1 MAPRANW
8 KGFLRLSLVSC
19 PIALYPASSFS
30 EKVSFNRINRKTG
43 NRLKQQNVD
52 SETGEVVSRED
63 TARGYEVGKGHY
75 LIVEDEE
82 FEAVQVESTR
92 TIEIDQFV
100 PRNEIDDRYID
111 SPYYIAPD
119 GQVGQDAFAVIR
131 DTIAKMNMVAL
142 GRVVLTRREHV
153 IALEPRGL
161 GLLGLTLRYPY
172 EVREEQ
178 TYFEDIPELKLPKDM
193 LDLASHI
200 VKTKSGHFDPSH
212 FEDRYENALID
223 LLKKKQT
230 GEKITP
236 VRGAPPPR
244 VVNIMDALRASV
256 DAEKKKAPA
265 PSTKARRP
273 IKKRAGQK

>member
-8 KGFLRLSLVSC
+8 KGYLRLSLVSC
-19 PIALYPASSFS
+19 PIALYPTSSLS

-52 SETGEVVSRED
+52 SETGEEVPRED
-63 TARGYEVGKGHY
+63 IARGYEIGKGQY
-75 LIVEDEE
+75 LIVEDDEL
-82 FEAVQVESTR
+82 EAVQVESTR

-131 DTIAKMNMVAL
+131 ETIGKMNMVAL

-153 IALEPRGL
+153 IALEPRGR
-161 GLLGLTLRYPY
+161 GLLGMTLRYPY
-172 EVREEQ
+172 EVRDEQ
-178 TYFEDIPELKLPKDM
+178 PYFEDIPELKLPKDM

-200 VKTKSGHFDPSH
+200 VSNKSGHFDPSH
-212 FEDRYENALID
+212 FEDHYENVD
-223 LLKKKQT
+223 LLKKKQA

-236 VRGAPPPR
+236 ARGAPPPR
-244 VVNIMDALRASV
+244 VVNLIDALRASI
-256 DAEKKKAPA
+256 DAGKKKAPA
-265 PSTKARRP
+265 PSSRRP
-273 IKKRAGQK
+273 AKKRASQK